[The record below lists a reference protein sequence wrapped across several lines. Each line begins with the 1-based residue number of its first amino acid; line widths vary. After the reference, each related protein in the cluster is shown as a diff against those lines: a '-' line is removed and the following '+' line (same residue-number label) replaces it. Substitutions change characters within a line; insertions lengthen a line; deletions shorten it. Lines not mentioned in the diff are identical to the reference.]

1 LPIRNSSD
9 KMTKNSKILIGLL
22 AIVLI
27 GGLAYYFKTKQPI
40 TTEKQTVKIGMVTFP
55 GYAPLYLAKEKG
67 YFKDIN
73 VELVRIEAVGD
84 LRAAMLSG
92 KIDMYLATP
101 DIFQATEQQEPVGVG
116 FLAIDESHGAD
127 GVAVSENIKTVSD
140 LKGKKVGAEP
150 GFPPYFV
157 LQYMLHKENLT
168 LKDLDFKDI
177 ASQDAGNAF
186 VAKQLDAV
194 GTYEPYLSKSV
205 SLRPNSRVLVSSA
218 DLSGL
223 IVDLIYAN
231 EKLVNEKPEVL
242 KKIADGWFEAVAYY
256 EAHKD
261 ESMQIMSKAFGVT
274 PQEMVD
280 IKSGVSWL
288 NQAENKKL
296 FDKNAESNIFKTF
309 DLVGEILLSN
319 NANTFKV
326 SSKNKLTDKIIQQY
340 TNQ

>member
-1 LPIRNSSD
+1 
-9 KMTKNSKILIGLL
+9 MTKNSKILFGLL
-22 AIVLI
+22 AIIVI
-27 GGLAYYFKTKQPI
+27 AGLTYHFKTKKVT
-40 TTEKQTVKIGMVTFP
+40 TTEKETVKSGMVTFP

-67 YFKDIN
+67 LFKDLN
-73 VELVRIEAVGD
+73 VELVRIEAIGD
-84 LRAAMLSG
+84 LRAAMASG

-101 DIFQATEQQEPVGVG
+101 DIFQATEKQAPVGIG

-127 GVAVSENIKTVSD
+127 GVAVAENIKTIAD

-168 LKDLDFKDI
+168 LKELNFKDI

-205 SLRPNSRVLVSSA
+205 SLRPNSRVMVSSA

-231 EKLVNEKPEVL
+231 EKLINEKPEVL
-242 KKIADGWFEAVAYY
+242 KKVADGWFEAVAYY
-256 EAHKD
+256 EANQK
-261 ESMQIMSKAFGVT
+261 ESMEIMSKAFGVT
-274 PQEMVD
+274 PQEMID

-288 NQAENKKL
+288 NKEQNVKL
-296 FDKNAESNIFKTF
+296 FDNTAETNIFKTF
-309 DLVGEILLSN
+309 DLVGEIHLKN
-319 NANTFKV
+319 NSNTFRV
-326 SSKNKLTDKIIQQY
+326 SSKDKLTDKIIKQY
-340 TNQ
+340 QN

>member
-1 LPIRNSSD
+1 MN
-9 KMTKNSKILIGLL
+9 KNSKILLGLL
-22 AIVLI
+22 GIVII
-27 GGLAYYFKTKQPI
+27 GGLIYYLQTQKSTS
-40 TTEKQTVKIGMVTFP
+40 TEKPTIKIGMVTFP

-67 YFKDIN
+67 LFKDLN
-73 VELVRIEAVGD
+73 VELVRIEAIGD
-84 LRAAMLSG
+84 LRASMQSG

-101 DIFQATEQQEPVGVG
+101 DIFQATEKQEPVGVG

-127 GVAVSENIKTVSD
+127 GVAVSENIKSITD

-168 LKDLDFKDI
+168 LKDLQFKDI
-177 ASQDAGNAF
+177 SSQDAGNAF
-186 VAKQLDAV
+186 VAKQIDAV

-205 SLRPNSRVLVSSA
+205 SLRPKSRILVSSA

-231 EKLVNEKPEVL
+231 EKFVNEKPEIL
-242 KKIADGWFEAVAYY
+242 KKVADGWFEAVAYY
-256 EAHKD
+256 EANKT

-274 PQEMVD
+274 PAEMVD

-288 NQAENKKL
+288 NRTENNKL
-296 FDKNAESNIFKTF
+296 FDKNAENNIFKTF
-309 DLVGEILLSN
+309 DLVGEILMSN
-319 NANTFKV
+319 NANGFRV
-326 SSKNKLTDKIIQQY
+326 YSKTKLTDKIILQK
-340 TNQ
+340 

>member
-1 LPIRNSSD
+1 MN
-9 KMTKNSKILIGLL
+9 KNSKILIAVL
-22 AIVLI
+22 AILLI
-27 GGLAYYFKTKQPI
+27 ASAFYYFKTKKLVS
-40 TTEKQTVKIGMVTFP
+40 TEKQTIKIGMVTFP

-67 YFKDIN
+67 FFKDLN
-73 VELVRIEAVGD
+73 VELVRIEAIGD
-84 LRAAMLSG
+84 LRASMQSG

-101 DIFQATEQQEPVGVG
+101 DIFQATEKQEPVGIG

-127 GVAVSENIKTVSD
+127 GVAVSENIKTVAD

-157 LQYMLHKENLT
+157 LQYMLHKENMT
-168 LKDLDFKDI
+168 LKDLSFKDI
-177 ASQDAGNAF
+177 SSQDAGNAF

-231 EKLVNEKPEVL
+231 EKLANENPEIL
-242 KKIADGWFEAVAYY
+242 KKVADGWFEAVAYY
-256 EAHKD
+256 EANKT

-274 PQEMVD
+274 PEEMVD

-288 NQAENKKL
+288 NQTDNKKL

-309 DLVGEILLSN
+309 DLVGEILMSN
-319 NANTFKV
+319 NANGFRV
-326 SSKNKLTDKIIQQY
+326 YSKTKLTDKIISQY
-340 TNQ
+340 

>member
-1 LPIRNSSD
+1 M
-9 KMTKNSKILIGLL
+9 KKNSNILVGLL
-22 AIVLI
+22 TTILI
-27 GGLAYYFKTKQPI
+27 GGLGYYFMNSKPVTK
-40 TTEKQTVKIGMVTFP
+40 EKETVRIGMVTFP
-55 GYAPLYLAKEKG
+55 GYAPLYLAKEKMF
-67 YFKDIN
+67 FKDLN
-73 VELVRIEAVGD
+73 VELVRIEAIGD

-101 DIFQATEQQEPVGVG
+101 DIFQATEKQEPIGVG
-116 FLAIDESHGAD
+116 FLALDESHGAD
-127 GVAVSENIKTVSD
+127 GVAVSESIKSVAD

-186 VAKQLDAV
+186 VAQQLDAV

-205 SLRPNSRVLVSSA
+205 NLRTNSRVLVSSA
-218 DLSGL
+218 DLPKL

-231 EKLVNEKPEVL
+231 EKLIKEKPEVL
-242 KKIADGWFEAVAYY
+242 KSVADGWFEAVAYY
-256 EAHKD
+256 EANKT
-261 ESMQIMSKAFGVT
+261 ESMEIMSKAFGVT

-288 NQAENKKL
+288 NKTENKKL

-309 DLVGEILLSN
+309 DLVGEILITN
-319 NANTFKV
+319 NPNSFRV
-326 SSKNKLTDKIIQQY
+326 YSKDKLIDRIIQQY
-340 TNQ
+340 PN

>member
-1 LPIRNSSD
+1 MAN
-9 KMTKNSKILIGLL
+9 KSKIITGLIAIILTCVL
-22 AIVLI
+22 AS
-27 GGLAYYFKTKQPI
+27 YYYARQSAIP
-40 TTEKQTVKIGMVTFP
+40 EKHTLKIGMVTFP

-67 YFKDIN
+67 FFKDLN

-101 DIFQATEQQEPVGVG
+101 DIFQAIEKQEPIGVG

-127 GVAVSENIKTVSD
+127 GVAVSENIKTITD

-150 GFPPYFV
+150 GFPPYFI

-168 LKDLDFKDI
+168 LKELNFKDI

-205 SLRPNSRVLVSSA
+205 RLRPNSRILVSSA
-218 DLSGL
+218 DLPGL

-242 KKIADGWFEAVAYY
+242 KKISDGWFEAVAYY
-256 EAHKD
+256 EAHID
-261 ESMQIMSKAFGVT
+261 ESMQIMSKAYGVT
-274 PQEMVD
+274 PQEMID

-288 NQAENKKL
+288 NQAENTKL
-296 FDKNAESNIFKTF
+296 FNKDAESNIFKTF
-309 DLVGEILLSN
+309 DLIGEILLRN

-326 SSKNKLTDKIIQQY
+326 SSKDKLTNKIIQQY
-340 TNQ
+340 PN

>member
-1 LPIRNSSD
+1 MS
-9 KMTKNSKILIGLL
+9 KNSKILVGLL
-22 AIVLI
+22 AIILT
-27 GGLAYYFKTKQPI
+27 GGMFYYFQTKKPV
-40 TTEKQTVKIGMVTFP
+40 TTDKETAKIGMVTFP

-67 YFKDIN
+67 FFKDLN
-73 VELVRIEAVGD
+73 VELVRIEAIGD
-84 LRAAMLSG
+84 LRATMLSG

-101 DIFQATEQQEPVGVG
+101 DIFQATEKQEPAGVG

-127 GVAVSENIKTVSD
+127 GVAVSENIKTVAD

-242 KKIADGWFEAVAYY
+242 KRVADGWFEAVAYY
-256 EAHKD
+256 EANKT
-261 ESMQIMSKAFGVT
+261 ESMEIMSKAFGVT
-274 PQEMVD
+274 PQEMID

-288 NQAENKKL
+288 NKAENKKL
-296 FDKNAESNIFKTF
+296 FDRNAERNIFKTF

-319 NANTFKV
+319 NTNSFRV
-326 SSKNKLTDKIIQQY
+326 YSKDKLTDKIIQQY
-340 TNQ
+340 PN

>member
-1 LPIRNSSD
+1 MD
-9 KMTKNSKILIGLL
+9 KYSKIIIGIL

-27 GGLAYYFKTKQPI
+27 GGLTYSFNAKEKVVTKPVS
-40 TTEKQTVKIGMVTFP
+40 TERATVKIGMVTFP

-67 YFKDIN
+67 FFKDLN
-73 VELVRIEAVGD
+73 VEIVRIEAIGD

-101 DIFQATEQQEPVGVG
+101 DIFQASEKQSPVGVG
-116 FLAIDESHGAD
+116 FMALDESHGAD
-127 GVAVSENIKTVSD
+127 GVAVADNIKSIKD

-177 ASQDAGNAF
+177 SSQDAGNAF

-205 SLRPNSRVLVSSA
+205 SLRPKSRVLVSSA
-218 DLSGL
+218 DLPGL
-223 IVDLIYAN
+223 IVDLVYAN
-231 EKLVNEKPEVL
+231 EKLLNEKPEIL
-242 KKIADGWFEAVAYY
+242 KKVADGWYEAVAYY
-256 EAHKD
+256 ETDKT
-261 ESMQIMSKAFGVT
+261 ESMAIMSKAFGVT
-274 PQEMVD
+274 PQEMAD

-288 NQAENKKL
+288 NKAENQKL
-296 FDKNAESNIFKTF
+296 FDKNAENNIFKTF
-309 DLVGEILLSN
+309 DLVGEILLSG
-319 NANTFKV
+319 NANIVRVF
-326 SSKNKLTDKIIQQY
+326 SKDKLTDKIIQQ
-340 TNQ
+340 